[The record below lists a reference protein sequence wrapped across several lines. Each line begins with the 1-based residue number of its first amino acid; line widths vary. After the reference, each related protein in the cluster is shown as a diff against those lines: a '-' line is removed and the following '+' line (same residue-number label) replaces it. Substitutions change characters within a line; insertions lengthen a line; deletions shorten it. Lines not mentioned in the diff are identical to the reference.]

1 MNEKVKI
8 LAFAGST
15 RVDSFNK
22 KLIKIAAEGARN
34 GGAEVTLLDLRNI
47 PMPLYDGDIEKNEGI
62 PENGKKFRELLKGHH
77 GLLISSPEYNSSIS
91 GVLKNAI
98 DWASRPVPGEPQLA
112 CFIDKVACLMSASPG
127 ALGGIRGLVTLRSI
141 LGNIKV
147 IVLPDQVAVPKA
159 NEAFNE
165 EGKLKDEKQH
175 ASIEKLGI
183 TLVKVISKLNS

>member
-1 MNEKVKI
+1 
-8 LAFAGST
+8 
-15 RVDSFNK
+15 
-22 KLIKIAAEGARN
+22 
-34 GGAEVTLLDLRNI
+34 
-47 PMPLYDGDIEKNEGI
+47 
-62 PENGKKFRELLKGHH
+62 
-77 GLLISSPEYNSSIS
+77 
-91 GVLKNAI
+91 
-98 DWASRPVPGEPQLA
+98 
-112 CFIDKVACLMSASPG
+112 MSASPG